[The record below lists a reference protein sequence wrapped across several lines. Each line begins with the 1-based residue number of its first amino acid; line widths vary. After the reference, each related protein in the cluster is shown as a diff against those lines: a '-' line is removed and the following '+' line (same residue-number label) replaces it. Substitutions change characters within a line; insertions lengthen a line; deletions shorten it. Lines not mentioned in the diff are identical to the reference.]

1 MGTQDF
7 YMLRKEPGILKQT
20 KGTVNFYPGVY
31 ENISGSLTEKSTYWW
46 FPRSKNLD
54 RTSTS
59 IHWQNA
65 QVIFG
70 HISFIIS
77 LRV

>member
-1 MGTQDF
+1 
-7 YMLRKEPGILKQT
+7 MLRKEPGVLKQT
-20 KGTVNFYPGVY
+20 KGTVNFYSGVY
-31 ENISGSLTEKSTYWW
+31 NNKSGSLMEKSTHWW
-46 FPRSKNLD
+46 VPRSKNLD
-54 RTSTS
+54 RTSTW